1 MSLSTTTTSIHT
13 HAPRVWAGC
22 LHCYNSGRLV
32 GAWYDAADIADAPHA
47 FDVERIH
54 RDGGY
59 PSTPECEELWCFDI
73 DNMPTSGEMDL
84 LEATRWGEVYN
95 ELDAEHLWPALCA
108 WVTTGMYTEDSHG
121 TPCVSD
127 FMEAYSGHWDT
138 WEDFA
143 YDLFDQTTDMSG
155 WDELA
160 QRYFDYAG
168 FVRDLKHD
176 FSVEGSERFSGEF
189 GVYIFR
195 NY

>member
-1 MSLSTTTTSIHT
+1 MSLSTTTPSIHT

-32 GAWYDAADIADAPHA
+32 GAWYDAADIADASHV

-59 PSTPECEELWCFDI
+59 LSTPECEELWCFDI

-84 LEATRWGEVYN
+84 LEATRWGEVYI
-95 ELDAEHLWPALCA
+95 ELDAEYLWPALCA
-108 WVTTGMYTEDSHG
+108 WVTTGIYTEDSHG
-121 TPCVSD
+121 TPCASD

-143 YDLFDQTTDMSG
+143 YDLIDQTTDMSG